1 MDNNQSREF
10 FSINTMRGTYT
21 NSINIFT
28 TAANNTKKGYK
39 LDNDIK
45 ERLYKL
51 TTIILQSS
59 DGEITKMMTTN
70 LTYRLDRIMFKSLKQ
85 VTPSITSI
93 QENEFLQQT
102 VSQPKN

>member
-1 MDNNQSREF
+1 M
-10 FSINTMRGTYT
+10 
-21 NSINIFT
+21 
-28 TAANNTKKGYK
+28 KL